1 MNFIDTILRDLKY
14 AGKEE
19 SDIVWVGNEVVGLPW
34 STFKVLIGDI
44 RLAGDEWNSTIFI
57 HGNGWWLEPQDD
69 GGIYWW
75 FKTMIERPDEIM
87 QFDDFVTGNYR
98 KRKYEEARRLRHN
111 EKMREK
117 RAALKE
123 DQKKSSLTEP

>member
-1 MNFIDTILRDLKY
+1 
-14 AGKEE
+14 
-19 SDIVWVGNEVVGLPW
+19 
-34 STFKVLIGDI
+34 
-44 RLAGDEWNSTIFI
+44 
-57 HGNGWWLEPQDD
+57 
-69 GGIYWW
+69 
-75 FKTMIERPDEIM
+75 MIERPDEIM